1 MRKQIH
7 QGRGTKKKK
16 QSPNG
21 RRGKKNRAKKSPKTL
36 ECTKKLVRT
45 NEEQVKLIR
54 ADNQN
59 RWFPTG
65 FDCRRWQ
72 EVKLQTEEGMM
83 VTK

>member
-7 QGRGTKKKK
+7 QGRGTKKQKTK
-16 QSPNG
+16 SKWQTRKEKPG
-21 RRGKKNRAKKSPKTL
+21 KKSPKTL